1 MCIKVFGNKLFEYIF
16 SEFTPELPE
25 KESSAQIL
33 GCSITWI
40 LVSQSSNTYDI
51 IVNQMNL
58 KLIRKHALH
67 LILRTQCRLTLE
79 TSLKVREHLVVL
91 DLSLALAHYVSDQF
105 QYKFYAAIIPTEK
118 GNLKGCCYV
127 FCFISSCLAIDFS
140 NQPDLY
146 LQV

>member
-105 QYKFYAAIIPTEK
+105 QYKFYAAIILAMK
-118 GNLKGCCYV
+118 GSSKES
-127 FCFISSCLAIDFS
+127 CFLFYFPCIHFAIDFS
-140 NQPDLY
+140 NQ
-146 LQV
+146 QCRFQKV